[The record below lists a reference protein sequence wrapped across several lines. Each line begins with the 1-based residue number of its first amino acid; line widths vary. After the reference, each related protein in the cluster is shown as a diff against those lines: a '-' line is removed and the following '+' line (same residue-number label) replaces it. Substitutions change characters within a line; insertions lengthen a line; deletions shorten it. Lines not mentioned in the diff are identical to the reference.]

1 MNEEVEQGDD
11 HESTIIMTD
20 EAGQEIEMML
30 VHSFNLEQETYA
42 VLLEKDNPEG
52 DGMITRV
59 VQEGEETYLAFIE
72 DDAEWDRVVTAYNA
86 EIAAIEND

>member
-1 MNEEVEQGDD
+1 MNEQELQGDEN
-11 HESTIIMTD
+11 ESTIVMTD
-20 EAGQEIEMML
+20 EAGNEIEMIL
-30 VHSFNLEQETYA
+30 VYSFNSEEQTYA

-72 DDAEWDRVVTAYNA
+72 DDEEWDRVVSVYNA
-86 EIAAIEND
+86 EVAALENE